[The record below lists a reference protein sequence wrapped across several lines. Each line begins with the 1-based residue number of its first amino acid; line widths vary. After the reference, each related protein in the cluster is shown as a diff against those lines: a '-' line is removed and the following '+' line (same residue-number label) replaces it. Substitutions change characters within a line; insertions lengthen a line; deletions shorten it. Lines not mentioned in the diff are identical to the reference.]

1 MRGGQWPALA
11 GVSSPPWPWEK
22 REAARRPCPL
32 GGPRRCLDKSRGPAA
47 PLWGPGAGAPQQS
60 WPVLLG
66 SISPGFPPAQSS
78 EQKLLRVPGWR
89 CCLLTPPSAHHTV
102 HGVGHTWAQEGMGDL
117 NLGAKQGA
125 GAGLPQWVPELY
137 PAGHTERPEARRGLG
152 QWSWAWGTSGRLG
165 GDSPSL
171 PGAGSGLPASCTCR
185 AQACMCACMYTEV

>member
-47 PLWGPGAGAPQQS
+47 PLWGPEAGAPEQS

-66 SISPGFPPAQSS
+66 SVSPGFPPAQSS
-78 EQKLLRVPGWR
+78 EQKRSRVPGWR
-89 CCLLTPPSAHHTV
+89 CSLLTPPSAHHTV

-117 NLGAKQGA
+117 NLEAKQGA
-125 GAGLPQWVPELY
+125 GAGLLHWVPELC
-137 PAGHTERPEARRGLG
+137 PAGHTGGLRPGGAWGSGAGPGELLGAWAGTPLAFLELGLG
-152 QWSWAWGTSGRLG
+152 CQ
-165 GDSPSL
+165 
-171 PGAGSGLPASCTCR
+171 LPAPAGLRR
-185 AQACMCACMYTEV
+185 AHVRVCAHV